1 MTVVSDSTTNSST
14 GYKVGDKLKLREIE
28 FPVGTTRRTKDRV
41 NGVAWATLRR
51 GRAKWEGKNLPSTIA
66 NYLTGLGYPI
76 SNEDA
81 RYVMH
86 WVVSHGY
93 GHAKISPVGSKD
105 RTRYIEFGFHI
116 DMDLTKCSPENL
128 KVPDDNGN
136 NAAPVDD
143 GDDVAR
149 GVEVLDNV
157 KKGLPA
163 FTPPLPFAPPRAELY
178 RLDELTNRLYD
189 WAEVDAEA
197 YAGWIDSVIGSF
209 SGQ

>member
-1 MTVVSDSTTNSST
+1 MTVVEASLNSNRPKIGDT
-14 GYKVGDKLKLREIE
+14 KKVLRTIE
-28 FPVGTTRRTKDRV
+28 FPVGTTQRTKDRV

-66 NYLTGLGYPI
+66 SYMTELGYPI

-81 RYVMH
+81 RYVMN
-86 WVVSHGY
+86 WVVQNGF

-105 RTRYIEFGFHI
+105 RTRYVEFGFHT

-128 KVPDDNGN
+128 KVQDDKHGHG
-136 NAAPVDD
+136 ALAVDV

-149 GVEVLDNV
+149 GVEALENV

-163 FTPPLPFAPPRAELY
+163 FPPPLPFPPPRAEPY
-178 RLDELTNRLYD
+178 RLSELTDKLYD
-189 WAEVDAEA
+189 WAEVDPDA

-209 SGQ
+209 G